1 VRIGCIIQ
9 ARTGST
15 RLPNKINADIGGKR
29 MIWHVINRMEKVE
42 RLHEVIVA
50 YPELW
55 DCPEDD
61 VLARY
66 ALCARRNAI
75 DAIMR
80 VTGDCPLIDPKACQ
94 RALEAYCVG
103 LHDYVANDMNSTT
116 GYPRGMGC
124 EVFSRECLEWTH
136 KLAKKPDDR
145 EHVSLFMKR
154 GNTFS
159 KLPILC
165 PVPGI
170 QDLNFSVDTQEDLD
184 LVRAIDAAQP
194 RDYSLAATLEAY
206 QRVKAEDLS

>member
-1 VRIGCIIQ
+1 MRIGCIVQ
-9 ARTGST
+9 ARLGST
-15 RLPNKINADIGGKR
+15 RLPRKIEALIGGKP
-29 MIWHVINRMEKVE
+29 MLWHIET
-42 RLHEVIVA
+42 RLASVGLEAIFA
-50 YPELW
+50 FPEDY
-55 DCPEDD
+55 DCHEDD

-66 ALCARRNAI
+66 AFSARRNAL

-94 RALEAYCVG
+94 RALEVYCVG
-103 LHDYVANDMNSTT
+103 LHDYVANDLNSTT

-136 KLAKKPDDR
+136 KLAEKPYDR
-145 EHVSLFMKR
+145 EHVSPFMKR

-165 PVPGI
+165 PVPGV

-184 LVRAIDAAQP
+184 LVRAIDAAGP
-194 RDYSLAATLEAY
+194 YDYSLAATLAAHE
-206 QRVKAEDLS
+206 RVKNA